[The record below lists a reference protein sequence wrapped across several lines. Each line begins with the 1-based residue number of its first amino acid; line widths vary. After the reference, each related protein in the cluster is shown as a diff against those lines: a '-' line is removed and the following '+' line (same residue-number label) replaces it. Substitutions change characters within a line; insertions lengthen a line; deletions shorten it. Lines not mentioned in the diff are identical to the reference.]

1 MVEPLHLDQAGF
13 GDQSPVRVAAGLIR
27 TAGLRLPLHGLLLG
41 VAAVPAWWVMT
52 NSGHV
57 PVASLLA
64 WLLTVPL
71 WSALSY
77 PVGWAATGRTTHGRV
92 ILQLLV
98 VHWRSALLIGLPP
111 VAGFGLWVAVV
122 NLQRT
127 EPPLPIVVGMAVQLG
142 VTAVL
147 AVVTVHALTVR
158 VLFNLPTGRSLRY
171 GLALALRWPLA
182 TVGLIAGVWLLALA
196 ARAVGGVSWL
206 LLPGLVQPCAVAV
219 TVLLCRRGQQLE
231 AEAEARMLQ
240 EDVQ

>member
-1 MVEPLHLDQAGF
+1 MVEPLRLDQVGF
-13 GDQSPVRVAAGLIR
+13 GEQSPVRVAAGLIQ
-27 TAGLRLPLHGLLLG
+27 TAGLRLPLYGLLLG
-41 VAAVPAWWVMT
+41 VAAGPTWWVMT

-77 PVGWAATGRTTHGRV
+77 PVGRAATGRTTNGRV

-111 VAGFGLWVAVV
+111 VTGFGLWVAVA
-122 NLQRT
+122 NLQRA
-127 EPPLPIVVGMAVQLG
+127 EPPLPVAVGMAVQLG

-147 AVVTVHALTVR
+147 AVVTVHALAVR

-196 ARAVGGVSWL
+196 ARAAGEVSWL
-206 LLPGLVQPCAVAV
+206 LLPGLTHPCAVAV
-219 TVLLCRRGQQLE
+219 TVLLCRRGRQLE
-231 AEAEARMLQ
+231 LEAADRMSQ
-240 EDVQ
+240 GKDE

>member
-1 MVEPLHLDQAGF
+1 MVESLRLDQVGF
-13 GDQSPVRVAAGLIR
+13 GDRSAVRVAAGLIR

-41 VAAVPAWWVMT
+41 VAAVPAWWVMA

-57 PVASLLA
+57 PAALLLA

-77 PVGWAATGRTTHGRV
+77 PVGQAATGRTANGRV

-98 VHWRSALLIGLPP
+98 IHWRSALLIGLPP

-127 EPPLPIVVGMAVQLG
+127 EPPLSVAVEMAVQLG

-147 AVVTVHALTVR
+147 AVVTVHALAVR
-158 VLFNLPTGRSLRY
+158 VLFNLPVGRSLRY

-182 TVGLIAGVWLLALA
+182 TVGLIAGVWLLVLA
-196 ARAVGGVSWL
+196 ARAAGGVPWL
-206 LLPGLVQPCAVAV
+206 FLPGLVHPCAVAV
-219 TVLLCRRGQQLE
+219 TVLLCRRGRQLE
-231 AEAEARMLQ
+231 AEAEARMSQ
-240 EDVQ
+240 EDSQ

>member
-1 MVEPLHLDQAGF
+1 MVEPLRLDQVGF
-13 GDQSPVRVAAGLIR
+13 GDRSAARVATGLIR

-77 PVGWAATGRTTHGRV
+77 SVGQATAGRTANGRV

-98 VHWRSALLIGLPP
+98 IHWRSALLIGLPP

-127 EPPLPIVVGMAVQLG
+127 EPPLPVAVGMAVQLG

-147 AVVTVHALTVR
+147 AVVTVHALTVQ

-171 GLALALRWPLA
+171 GLALTLRWPLA

-196 ARAVGGVSWL
+196 ARVVGEVSWL
-206 LLPGLVQPCAVAV
+206 LLPGLTHPCAVAA
-219 TVLLCRRGQQLE
+219 TVLLCRRGQRLE
-231 AEAEARMLQ
+231 AEAETRMLQ
-240 EDVQ
+240 EDSQ